1 MFFLYLF
8 FSSITVCKLSFD
20 CMPFTLNSQEGD
32 DIIIIENKSILAV
45 SINSINYKNH
55 SNDMENYFSRKF
67 YTNNFFFFSLTVEL
81 KPSHSNNVT
90 YS

>member
-1 MFFLYLF
+1 
-8 FSSITVCKLSFD
+8 
-20 CMPFTLNSQEGD
+20 MPFTVNSQEGD

-55 SNDMENYFSRKF
+55 SNDMENYLQRKF
-67 YTNNFFFFSLTVEL
+67 YTNNFFSFFSITVEL